1 MQTLKE
7 FLRTDRFASCTGV
20 ELLEIKPGYA
30 RARMLVTERHLNGGG
45 VCQGGALFTL
55 ADLAFAAVANSHRRL
70 TLSVTA
76 NITFLRPAKSGYVY
90 ADAAEVFNHHRIP
103 FVEVKITNE
112 KGGVTGGG
120 FGIIYSKKRACRN
133 AHKLKITLATGSCSE
148 GDFDKKEVL
157 THLYSGIYYPSFT
170 FAFPI
175 CPGSTNKYL
184 YPTRIAVR
192 FNASRRARR
201 TSKAVISCMRPS
213 T

>member
-1 MQTLKE
+1 MGGSVEATCDITLL
-7 FLRTDRFASCTGV
+7 LRNMCHQR
-20 ELLEIKPGYA
+20 
-30 RARMLVTERHLNGGG
+30 
-45 VCQGGALFTL
+45 
-55 ADLAFAAVANSHRRL
+55 
-70 TLSVTA
+70 
-76 NITFLRPAKSGYVY
+76 
-90 ADAAEVFNHHRIP
+90 
-103 FVEVKITNE
+103 
-112 KGGVTGGG
+112 
-120 FGIIYSKKRACRN
+120 KKVCRN
-133 AHKLKITLATGSCSE
+133 SPKLKITLATGSCSE